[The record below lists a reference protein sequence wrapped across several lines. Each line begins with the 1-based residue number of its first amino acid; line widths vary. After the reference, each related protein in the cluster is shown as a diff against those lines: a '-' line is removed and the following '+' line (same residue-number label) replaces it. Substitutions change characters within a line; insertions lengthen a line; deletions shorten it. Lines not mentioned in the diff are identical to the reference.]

1 MKINWNYFIKQ
12 KGVILAGLVVCLVIL
27 GSANYIYTK
36 NKNKTDPNDQQ
47 PQETYFQASTTQAP
61 DPQTTPNPDSNVD
74 NTDGDDDIPTT
85 QTDYFESYR
94 TNRQSIR
101 DMEMKYVQTLSESAS
116 SDADVKKEAE
126 ARLLEISRLM
136 ELELKVENLIK
147 AKGFEDV
154 VAFVEDGSINVVV
167 KAESISAS
175 DAAKILKIVT
185 EETKESAQN
194 ITIITRT

>member
-36 NKNKTDPNDQQ
+36 NKNKTDPIDHQ
-47 PQETYFQASTTQAP
+47 PTETYFQASTTQAP
-61 DPQTTPNPDSNVD
+61 DPQTTPNPDDNVD
-74 NTDGDDDIPTT
+74 NTGGEDIPTT
-85 QTDYFESYR
+85 QTDYFDSYR

-101 DMEMKYVQTLSESAS
+101 DMEMKYVQTLSESTS

-154 VAFVEDGSINVVV
+154 VAFVEDGSVNVVV

>member
-1 MKINWNYFIKQ
+1 M
-12 KGVILAGLVVCLVIL
+12 
-27 GSANYIYTK
+27 
-36 NKNKTDPNDQQ
+36 
-47 PQETYFQASTTQAP
+47 
-61 DPQTTPNPDSNVD
+61 
-74 NTDGDDDIPTT
+74 
-85 QTDYFESYR
+85 
-94 TNRQSIR
+94 
-101 DMEMKYVQTLSESAS
+101 
-116 SDADVKKEAE
+116 
-126 ARLLEISRLM
+126 EISRLM

-154 VAFVEDGSINVVV
+154 VAFVEDGSVNVVV

>member
-1 MKINWNYFIKQ
+1 MKINWNYFFKQ
-12 KGVILAGLVVCLVIL
+12 KGVILVGLVVCLIIL

-36 NKNKTDPNDQQ
+36 HKTVPDDAQ
-47 PQETYFQASTTQAP
+47 PAETFFQASADQTPAP
-61 DPQTTPNPDSNVD
+61 QQTEMPSGNVD
-74 NTDGDDDIPTT
+74 GADIPTT

-101 DMEMKYVQTLSESAS
+101 DMEMKYVQTLSDSAGTDESI
-116 SDADVKKEAE
+116 KKEAE

-147 AKGFEDV
+147 AKGFDDV
-154 VAFVEDGSINVVV
+154 VAFVEDGSVNIVV
-167 KAESISAS
+167 KAESINAS
-175 DAAKILKIVT
+175 QAAKILKTVT
-185 EETKESAQN
+185 DETKEPAQN